1 MNKQIFLENY
11 LLILKS
17 TVEVYV
23 HGTLESANK
32 DVKEL
37 LQQGLNETIEHQK
50 RVYNKM
56 VDNNYYVVENVA
68 SSNINKLLKKLEQG

>member
-1 MNKQIFLENY
+1 MNKQILLENY

-17 TVEVYV
+17 TVEVYI

-37 LQQGLNETIEHQK
+37 LHQGLNETIEHQK
-50 RVYNKM
+50 RVYDKM
-56 VDNNYYVVENVA
+56 VEDNYYVVENTTP
-68 SSNINKLLKKLEQG
+68 SNINKVLNKLEQG